1 MKVSAPPPPLTP
13 ALAERLSGHPF
24 VALLDIDGTLAP
36 IAPHPSKAVV
46 PDETRR
52 VVSELT
58 ALPDA
63 TVVAVSGR
71 AAADAIQILRVPGSW
86 TIGNHGF
93 EVAAPGEEP
102 RPQPEAAPFA
112 DAMAAAAEQC
122 RAIAA
127 GREGVLVEDKRWTV
141 SVHYRLADTDT
152 SMAVVSA
159 ARQTAEQ
166 LGLRASSGRRVI
178 ELRPPVDI
186 DKGTACVN
194 LLGQLGALGRET
206 SIFAAGDDRT
216 DEDMFRRV
224 RTTNSRAVTVRV
236 LADERGDVAGS
247 DYDSVAEYN
256 VSDPQELVLLLAAI
270 VTLRQ
275 P

>member
-1 MKVSAPPPPLTP
+1 MNVSAPPPPLTP
-13 ALAERLSGHPF
+13 ALAERLSGRPF

-36 IAPHPSKAVV
+36 IAPHPSKAMV

-52 VVSELT
+52 VVIELT
-58 ALPDA
+58 ALPDT

-71 AAADAIQILRVPGSW
+71 AAADAMQILRVPGAW

-93 EVAAPGEEP
+93 EIAAPGEEP
-102 RPQPEAAPFA
+102 HPQPEAAPFA
-112 DAMAAAAEQC
+112 DAMSAAAAEC
-122 RAIAA
+122 RAVAA

-141 SVHYRLADTDT
+141 SVHYRLADADT

-159 ARQTAEQ
+159 ARKIAEQ

-186 DKGTACVN
+186 DKGTASVD
-194 LLGQLGALGRET
+194 LLARLGAVGREA

-216 DEDMFRRV
+216 DEDMFRSV
-224 RTTNSRAVTVRV
+224 RSANPRAVTVRV
-236 LADERGDVAGS
+236 LPDERGDVAGS
-247 DYDSVAEYN
+247 EYDSVAEFN
-256 VSDPQELVLLLAAI
+256 VSDPQELLLLLSAI